1 MIEIEIMLLKDELM
15 ELLLKIGETNLNQSD
30 LFTEEKPSLFLPEG
44 RTIYL
49 EGDYYYIVGVER
61 GKINSEK
68 KFDNKEDILYYLLQ
82 SYVTRI
88 ASKNAWAN
96 ANGDFERYRNLFE
109 EEQIRLFSIID
120 PKYGERRRK
129 EILENGIMTNLKE
142 ELTDSL
148 TALIEFLSEYKE
160 QHNVKYF
167 IEILENMISVLQ
179 NIGNSQ
185 ILSETRIQLQK
196 MYKSMFF
203 PRDGLS
209 DFYVLHSDAAYM
221 KRRNDHL
228 SLLIKRIDSLLKI

>member
-1 MIEIEIMLLKDELM
+1 MIKQIKDELT

-30 LFTEEKPSLFLPEG
+30 FFTEEKPSLFLPEG

-88 ASKNAWAN
+88 ASKDAWN
-96 ANGDFERYRNLFE
+96 KANGDFQLYGTLFE

-129 EILENGIMTNLKE
+129 ETN
-142 ELTDSL
+142 
-148 TALIEFLSEYKE
+148 
-160 QHNVKYF
+160 
-167 IEILENMISVLQ
+167 
-179 NIGNSQ
+179 
-185 ILSETRIQLQK
+185 
-196 MYKSMFF
+196 
-203 PRDGLS
+203 
-209 DFYVLHSDAAYM
+209 
-221 KRRNDHL
+221 
-228 SLLIKRIDSLLKI
+228 

>member
-1 MIEIEIMLLKDELM
+1 METNKMIKHLKDELR
-15 ELLLKIGETNLNQSD
+15 ELLLKIGEANLNQSD

-96 ANGDFERYRNLFE
+96 ANGDFERYNSLLQD
-109 EEQIRLFSIID
+109 EQIRLFSIID

-129 EILENGIMTNLKE
+129 EIT
-142 ELTDSL
+142 
-148 TALIEFLSEYKE
+148 
-160 QHNVKYF
+160 
-167 IEILENMISVLQ
+167 
-179 NIGNSQ
+179 
-185 ILSETRIQLQK
+185 
-196 MYKSMFF
+196 
-203 PRDGLS
+203 
-209 DFYVLHSDAAYM
+209 
-221 KRRNDHL
+221 
-228 SLLIKRIDSLLKI
+228 

>member
-1 MIEIEIMLLKDELM
+1 MNLVFRTHTLPRYGTRKENESVGEVLSKSVVRNKMIKQIKDELT

-30 LFTEEKPSLFLPEG
+30 FFTEEKPSLFLPEG

-88 ASKNAWAN
+88 ASKDAWN
-96 ANGDFERYRNLFE
+96 KANGDFQLYGTLFE

-129 EILENGIMTNLKE
+129 ETN
-142 ELTDSL
+142 
-148 TALIEFLSEYKE
+148 
-160 QHNVKYF
+160 
-167 IEILENMISVLQ
+167 
-179 NIGNSQ
+179 
-185 ILSETRIQLQK
+185 
-196 MYKSMFF
+196 
-203 PRDGLS
+203 
-209 DFYVLHSDAAYM
+209 
-221 KRRNDHL
+221 
-228 SLLIKRIDSLLKI
+228 